1 MLNYTLVGIKVIE
14 VESIKILIEKFKD
27 GSIKEM
33 WEEFKWMFSYGKNYK
48 KEIIFYTLLGLFS
61 TVMSLISSVASKEL
75 IDIVTGHKTS
85 KALTMAIL
93 MVSMSLFSLFFG
105 QLMSRITLKINIR
118 IQNEIQA
125 DIFDKIIKVNWMD
138 LTKYH
143 SGDLLN
149 RFGSDVGTVA
159 GSAIGWV
166 PDLIIS
172 FFNFVATLSLILYYD
187 PTMLLLTLINT
198 PVMLLSS
205 KLLMSKMRK
214 YNMKVKEMNS
224 EMMAFQSETF
234 SNIDSI
240 KSFGLVDLFSRKLKK
255 YQNKFKKVSL
265 DFNLFSIKTNTIL
278 SLIGM
283 CINFSF
289 YGWAVYRLWSG
300 AITYGE
306 MTFFLQQSGRMSGV
320 FSSLI
325 GIIPS
330 TINST
335 ISAKRLME
343 IINLPKEEEN
353 VETMN
358 HLEKVQ
364 NNGFSL
370 SLEDVYFSYVEDKKV
385 LVSSSMEAKPG
396 EIIALVGPSG
406 EGKTTMIRMFLG
418 LITPNEGN
426 AILKDC
432 DGNRYPL
439 SISTRHLFS
448 YVPQGNTLFSG
459 TIADNM
465 RMVKEDATDEEIIQA
480 LKTACAYE
488 FVEKLDQGINSEIGA
503 RGRGLS
509 EGQCQRISIA
519 RAILRDAP
527 ILLLDEATSALDVV
541 TERKVLHNIIVNHPN
556 KTCVVTTHRP
566 SVLNLCQRVY
576 RVMNTELTQ
585 LTQEESSKMAID
597 F

>member
-1 MLNYTLVGIKVIE
+1 M
-14 VESIKILIEKFKD
+14 ESIKILIGKIKD

-61 TVMSLISSVASKEL
+61 TVMSLVSSVASKEL

-187 PTMLLLTLINT
+187 PTMLLLTIINT
-198 PVMLLSS
+198 PIMLISS
-205 KLLMSKMRK
+205 KLLMSKMRD

-240 KSFGLVDLFSRKLKK
+240 KSFGLVNLFSRKLKK

-320 FSSLI
+320 FSSLV

-353 VETMN
+353 VETIA
-358 HLEKVQ
+358 HLEQVQ
-364 NNGFSL
+364 NKGFSL
-370 SLEDVYFSYVEDKKV
+370 ALDDVYFSYVEDKKV

-426 AILKDC
+426 AVLKDC
-432 DGNRYPL
+432 DGKEYPL

-480 LKTACAYE
+480 LKTACAYD
-488 FVEKLDQGINSEIGA
+488 FVEKLDQGIYGEIGA

-541 TERKVLHNIIVNHPN
+541 TERKVLHNIMVNHPN

-576 RVMNTELTQ
+576 RVMDTELKQ
-585 LTQEESSKMAID
+585 LTQEESSQMAID